1 MTVTCYFVYYN
12 EGPRQADQEDAGRG
26 EEEEPGRGQAGQE
39 GEEEGGGRGA
49 GRGARGQGGWR
60 HWRCREISTIFISLV
75 KVPSSAFTNY
85 QDESS
90 PHGIFTLIQILQKL
104 SQNFVD
110 SSQFPV
116 IMLLRRCGTSPSRAT
131 SGWTGRGPRSG
142 TFRRAPT
149 TLMSL
154 SAPLV

>member
-1 MTVTCYFVYYN
+1 MSSF
-12 EGPRQADQEDAGRG
+12 EHELGPRQADQEDAGRG

-110 SSQFPV
+110 SSQFSV
-116 IMLLRRCGTSPSRAT
+116 IAQVRDLAITGDVWVDRERAAVRDIQAST
-131 SGWTGRGPRSG
+131 N
-142 TFRRAPT
+142 T
-149 TLMSL
+149 TLVIISAVSL
-154 SAPLV
+154 GFYTH

>member
-1 MTVTCYFVYYN
+1 MSSF
-12 EGPRQADQEDAGRG
+12 EHELGPRQADQEDAGRG

-110 SSQFPV
+110 SSQFSV
-116 IMLLRRCGTSPSRAT
+116 IAQVRDLAITGDVWVDRERAAVRDIQAST
-131 SGWTGRGPRSG
+131 N
-142 TFRRAPT
+142 T
-149 TLMSL
+149 TL
-154 SAPLV
+154 ACHYQRR